1 MISPSLYPMDLFNG
15 DNAGFLEGLCESRG
29 NFPEKITTDWQRL
42 FVAPCTPTSS
52 QTAFLGAIVGHQ
64 VSELINKVVPGD

>member
-1 MISPSLYPMDLFNG
+1 MISSSLYSMYLFNG
-15 DNAGFLEGLCESRG
+15 DNTGFLEGLCESWG

-52 QTAFLGAIVGHQ
+52 QTALLWAIVGPQ
-64 VSELINKVVPGD
+64 ASELINEVVPGD